1 MRPTSQNRSL
11 KTFSTFAVL
20 WICLLLCVTA
30 MPAPLQAQAPFVSQ
44 AQQPEK
50 VRLVVKTA
58 KGLSPGQ
65 AQAALKGHGAC

>member
-1 MRPTSQNRSL
+1 MRPTGSQNRSL

-44 AQQPEK
+44 AQQPEN
-50 VRLVVKTA
+50 
-58 KGLSPGQ
+58 G
-65 AQAALKGHGAC
+65 